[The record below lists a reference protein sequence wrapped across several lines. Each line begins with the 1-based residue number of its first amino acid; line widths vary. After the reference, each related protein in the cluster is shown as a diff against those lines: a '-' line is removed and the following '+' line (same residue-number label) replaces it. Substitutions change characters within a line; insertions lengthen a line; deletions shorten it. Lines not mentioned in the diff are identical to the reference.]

1 MIASHQV
8 RFWLIGALVAL
19 ISIYLLRTILLPFVA
34 GMAIAYCLDP
44 ACDRLERWGASRT
57 LATAIVTLT
66 FAILIII
73 AFLLFVPLLI
83 DQLTQF
89 LSSLP
94 DLINRAHERL
104 LPFYQHLQERF
115 DLPDIAELG
124 TLARDRM
131 GSALAWVGQGVGN
144 VARGGI
150 AIANLLSLV
159 FITPVVTF
167 YILRDWDRLIARID
181 TLLPR
186 QHAEAIREQAK
197 AIDHTLA
204 GFARGQASVCLV
216 LAAYYAAGLMLV
228 GLPFGLVVGLAA
240 GLLTFIPYL
249 GAATGFVV
257 GMAIA
262 LANFNSWA
270 GIISVAVVF
279 VIGQAIESNFLTPR
293 LVGNRVG
300 LHPVWVIFALL
311 AGGALF
317 GFLGIL
323 LAVPSAAAIGV
334 LVRFATSRYMESPVY
349 LGRSSVAPIDHPI
362 DPSGPLDAL

>member
-1 MIASHQV
+1 M
-8 RFWLIGALVAL
+8 
-19 ISIYLLRTILLPFVA
+19 
-34 GMAIAYCLDP
+34 D
-44 ACDRLERWGASRT
+44 
-57 LATAIVTLT
+57 TAIGW
-66 FAILIII
+66 
-73 AFLLFVPLLI
+73 
-83 DQLTQF
+83 
-89 LSSLP
+89 
-94 DLINRAHERL
+94 
-104 LPFYQHLQERF
+104 
-115 DLPDIAELG
+115 LG
-124 TLARDRM
+124 R
-131 GSALAWVGQGVGN
+131 GVGD

-150 AIANLLSLV
+150 AIANLLSLI

-167 YILRDWDRLIARID
+167 YMLRDWDRLIAHID
-181 TLLPR
+181 SLLPR
-186 QHAEAIREQAK
+186 EYAATVREQAK

-216 LAAYYAAGLMLV
+216 LAAYYASGLMLV

-262 LANFNSWA
+262 LANFDSWTA
-270 GIISVAVVF
+270 IIAVAIVF
-279 VIGQAIESNFLTPR
+279 AIGQVIESNVLTPR

-317 GFLGIL
+317 GFVGIL

-334 LVRFATSRYMESPVY
+334 LVRFATGRYMESPVY
-349 LGRSSVAPIDHPI
+349 LGRPAMPPIGHPA
-362 DPSGPLDAL
+362 DPSGPPDTL